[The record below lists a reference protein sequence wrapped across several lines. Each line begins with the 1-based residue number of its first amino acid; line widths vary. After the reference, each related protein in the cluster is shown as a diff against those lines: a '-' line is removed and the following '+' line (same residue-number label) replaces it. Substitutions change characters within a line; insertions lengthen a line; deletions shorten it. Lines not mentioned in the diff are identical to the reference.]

1 MGLGGTE
8 ERRKR
13 DGERDEE
20 EVTSAKAR
28 LPLTEPLL
36 ALKRWQTRLINSMR
50 TPPEVN
56 HGLEF
61 SVGVCA
67 FVFAKTQ
74 RKGGQ
79 NFRLTKLGSAIIM
92 NAFRGQM
99 WR

>member
-1 MGLGGTE
+1 
-8 ERRKR
+8 
-13 DGERDEE
+13 
-20 EVTSAKAR
+20 
-28 LPLTEPLL
+28 
-36 ALKRWQTRLINSMR
+36 MR

-74 RKGGQ
+74 RKGQQ
-79 NFRLTKLGSAIIM
+79 NFKLTKLGSAIIM